1 MVRKR
6 DGEGRTAEISRVTKE
21 TNIQVKLT
29 LEEFRGGR
37 QGFLLCGQRAA
48 LQRIC
53 DDEGENLGADY
64 FGDGV

>member
-6 DGEGRTAEISRVTKE
+6 DGEGRTAEISRGARRDC
-21 TNIQVKLT
+21 
-29 LEEFRGGR
+29 EFRGGR

-48 LQRIC
+48 LQRLC